1 MALGRQAAWRLG
13 AIFVGP
19 CRQAAWRHG
28 AVASSDCTGLR
39 LRLIRASQALFG
51 RHVGWRLGELCV
63 VPVPV

>member
-1 MALGRQAAWRLG
+1 MAFGRQAAWRLG

-28 AVASSDCTGLR
+28 AVASSDCSGLG

-51 RHVGWRLGELCV
+51 RHVAWRLSELCV